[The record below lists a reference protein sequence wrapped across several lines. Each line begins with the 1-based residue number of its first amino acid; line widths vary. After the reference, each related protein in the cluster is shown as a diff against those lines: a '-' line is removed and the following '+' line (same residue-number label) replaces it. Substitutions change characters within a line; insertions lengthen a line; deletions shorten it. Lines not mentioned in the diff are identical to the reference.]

1 MKRDAMGIE
10 WVCVYIYI
18 YNYFQTSSNWRFGD
32 MKFFFFFYGMYSMYS
47 KMANFT
53 GYVGREPFLLNQ
65 PLGSIESS
73 QRAGEEQNREVVRG
87 CDLDSDSCWQK
98 CEPVDFVPE
107 TEIVRS

>member
-1 MKRDAMGIE
+1 
-10 WVCVYIYI
+10 
-18 YNYFQTSSNWRFGD
+18 
-32 MKFFFFFYGMYSMYS
+32 MYS

-87 CDLDSDSCWQK
+87 CDLDSDSCCKSVNQWILYLK
-98 CEPVDFVPE
+98 L
-107 TEIVRS
+107 RS